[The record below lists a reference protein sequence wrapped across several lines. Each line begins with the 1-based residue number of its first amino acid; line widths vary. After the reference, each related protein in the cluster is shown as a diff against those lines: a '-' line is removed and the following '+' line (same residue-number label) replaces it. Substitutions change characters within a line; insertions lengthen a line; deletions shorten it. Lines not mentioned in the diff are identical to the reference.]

1 MDAIIL
7 AAGLGTRLRPHT
19 LNTPK
24 PLLPIQGRP
33 ILDWTL
39 GALPDRV
46 DRLLVVTH
54 YLGEQVEAYLRRQ
67 AHFAAWEVVPQGEPQ
82 GTGHALLCCK
92 DRLRSER
99 FLVLNGDDLFGAAD
113 LAELSASP
121 AGVLVHP
128 VDEPRSFG
136 IAFLRPDGTLQELRE
151 KPDLEGRHLA
161 NTGAYVFPRT
171 VFDFEL
177 TRSPRGEYEVTQYV
191 SALAQQQPVRVVEA
205 KFWLPI
211 GTVEVWQAAQGRDL
225 AALRGRRGA
234 APPDLSI

>member
-1 MDAIIL
+1 MDAVIL

-19 LNTPK
+19 LHTPK

-39 GALPDRV
+39 AALPAVVDRV
-46 DRLLVVTH
+46 VVVTH
-54 YLGEQVEAYLRRQ
+54 YLGEQIEAYLRGQ
-67 AHFAAWEVVPQGEPQ
+67 KHVAAWEVVPQGQAQ

-113 LAELSASP
+113 LAALAASP

-128 VDEPRSFG
+128 VDEPRLFG
-136 IAFLRPDGTLQELRE
+136 IVFLRPDGTLRELVE
-151 KPDLEGRHLA
+151 KPPLEGRQLA

-177 TRSPRGEYEVTQYV
+177 TRSSRGEYEITQYV
-191 SALAQQQPVRVVEA
+191 TLLAGRQPVSVVEA
-205 KFWLPI
+205 AFWLPI
-211 GTVEVWQAAQGRDL
+211 GTVEVWQAAQGYDL
-225 AALRGRRGA
+225 APLKVARSRPA
-234 APPDLSI
+234 